1 MTATPATASPI
12 RTAGAALADV
22 PTVLLVRTVT
32 AAAIKLNEAVAD
44 ELAET
49 FAAVLAKIF
58 AAEQAILFT
67 TIAVWAI
74 KLS

>member
-1 MTATPATASPI
+1 MTATPAAALLIQTVDV
-12 RTAGAALADV
+12 ALADI
-22 PTVLLVRTVT
+22 PTILLARTN
-32 AAAIKLNEAVAD
+32 AAAV